1 MKWDF
6 TCEQVA
12 KGKIAYTLQEFRED
26 YRCEI
31 KDNFDD
37 YDSEQLDAIFSLAYD
52 ICYCTA
58 VRQDLNTLLKHC
70 EDKGLEVDIKYL
82 ELIRD
87 SNLENIEMLKAI
99 FAKKVSEFMEE
110 GLDAKASLIRLEEYH
125 SNVIS
130 E

>member
-1 MKWDF
+1 MEWDF

-12 KGKIAYTLQEFRED
+12 KGDVAYTLQEFRED
-26 YRCEI
+26 YLSEV

-37 YDSEQLDAIFSLAYD
+37 YDPDQLDAIFSLAYD
-52 ICYCTA
+52 VCYCTA
-58 VRQDLNTLLKHC
+58 VRQDLNVLLKHC
-70 EDKGLEVDIKYL
+70 LDKGIQVDIKYL

-110 GLDAKASLIRLEEYH
+110 GLDAKASLKKLEEYH
-125 SNVIS
+125 SSVIA

>member
-12 KGKIAYTLQEFRED
+12 KGETAYTLQEFRED
-26 YRCEI
+26 YRSEV

-37 YDSEQLDAIFSLAYD
+37 YDSEQLDAIFPLAYD
-52 ICYCTA
+52 VCYCTA

-110 GLDAKASLIRLEEYH
+110 GLDAEAALRRLDEYH
-125 SNVIS
+125 SNVIA

>member
-6 TCEQVA
+6 TYEQVA
-12 KGKIAYTLQEFRED
+12 KGKIAYSLQEFRED
-26 YRCEI
+26 YLSEV

-37 YDSEQLDAIFSLAYD
+37 YDPEQLDLIFSLAYD
-52 ICYCTA
+52 VCYCTA
-58 VRQDLNTLLKHC
+58 VRQDLNVLLKHC
-70 EDKGLEVDIKYL
+70 ADKGIQVDIKYL

-110 GLDAKASLIRLEEYH
+110 GLDAEASLKKLEEYH
-125 SNVIS
+125 SSVIAD
-130 E
+130 